1 MTLEPTNTAPT
12 TTTGGI
18 TVETF
23 PPTPLYTGDAPQSG
37 TPSNTPSS
45 GYGSVSGTIIDA
57 TNKKRDHVCG
67 FIDSLKHDLGLKDF
81 FRAVGKYIRD
91 AIRAVLKAMG
101 FSDPS
106 GKLTYYANLLK
117 ALAREIKAI
126 RVEILQPIIDFE
138 KYVLAYVTK
147 IRAIIQWILSLPLQ
161 LLALLKNCLERLLKL
176 IGSVFADIITG
187 ALGSLPDTPTEGL
200 SDAIAA
206 AKEVAQE
213 AYKAAQSVST
223 IVGLAITIPAAATIG
238 LLAPVSQSDLD
249 AANNYIQTYNSENPT
264 VSEFTGR
271 NTNILVQWGMPSQNS
286 VSNYIFAASKPT
298 F

>member
-1 MTLEPTNTAPT
+1 MTLEPTNTAPV
-12 TTTGGI
+12 TTTGGV
-18 TVETF
+18 TVETY
-23 PPTPLYTGDAPQSG
+23 PPTPIYSGDAPQSG

-45 GYGSVSGTIIDA
+45 GYGSISGTIIDA

-67 FIDSLKHDLGLKDF
+67 FIDSLQHDLGLKDF

-117 ALAREIKAI
+117 AIAREIKAI

-138 KYVLAYVTK
+138 KYVLAYITK

-176 IGSVFADIITG
+176 IGSVFSDIITG
-187 ALGSLPDTPTEGL
+187 ALGSLPETPTEGL
-200 SDAIAA
+200 TDAIAA
-206 AKEVAQE
+206 VKEVAQE
-213 AYKAAQSVST
+213 AYKAAQDVAT
-223 IVGLAITIPAAATIG
+223 IAGLAITIPVAATVG
-238 LLAPVSQSDLD
+238 LIAPVSQADLD

-264 VSEFTGR
+264 VAEFTSG
-271 NTNILVQWGMPSQNS
+271 NTNILVQWGMPSQNA
-286 VSNYIFAASKPT
+286 VSNYISDAIKPA

>member
-1 MTLEPTNTAPT
+1 MTLEPTNTAPV
-12 TTTGGI
+12 TTTGGV
-18 TVETF
+18 TVETY
-23 PPTPLYTGDAPQSG
+23 PPTVIYSGDAPQSG

-45 GYGSVSGTIIDA
+45 GYGSISGTIIDA

-67 FIDSLKHDLGLKDF
+67 FIDSLQHDLGLKDF

-117 ALAREIKAI
+117 AIAREIKAI

-138 KYVLAYVTK
+138 KYVLAYITK

-176 IGSVFADIITG
+176 IGSVFSDIITG
-187 ALGSLPDTPTEGL
+187 ALGSLPETPTEGL
-200 SDAIAA
+200 TDAIAA
-206 AKEVAQE
+206 VKEVAQE
-213 AYKAAQSVST
+213 AYKAAQDVGT
-223 IVGLAITIPAAATIG
+223 IVGLAITIPVAATVG
-238 LLAPVSQSDLD
+238 LIAPVSQADLD

-264 VSEFTGR
+264 VAEFTSG
-271 NTNILVQWGMPSQNS
+271 NTNILVQWGMPSQNA
-286 VSNYIFAASKPT
+286 VSNYISDAIKPA

>member
-1 MTLEPTNTAPT
+1 MTFSVEEAGT
-12 TTTGGI
+12 TVSGGV
-18 TVETF
+18 TVETY
-23 PPTPLYTGDAPQSG
+23 PPTVIYSGDAPQSG

-45 GYGSVSGTIIDA
+45 GYGSISGTIIDA

-67 FIDSLKHDLGLKDF
+67 FIDSLQHDLGLKDF

-117 ALAREIKAI
+117 AIAREIKAI

-138 KYVLAYVTK
+138 KYVLAYITK

-176 IGSVFADIITG
+176 IGSVFSDIITG
-187 ALGSLPDTPTEGL
+187 ALGSLPETPTEGL
-200 SDAIAA
+200 TDAIAA
-206 AKEVAQE
+206 VKEVAQE
-213 AYKAAQSVST
+213 AYKAAQDVGT
-223 IVGLAITIPAAATIG
+223 IVGLAITIPVAATVG
-238 LLAPVSQSDLD
+238 LIAPVSQADLD

-264 VSEFTGR
+264 VAEFTSG
-271 NTNILVQWGMPSQNS
+271 NTNILVQWGMPSQNA
-286 VSNYIFAASKPT
+286 VSNYISDAIKPA

>member
-1 MTLEPTNTAPT
+1 
-12 TTTGGI
+12 
-18 TVETF
+18 
-23 PPTPLYTGDAPQSG
+23 
-37 TPSNTPSS
+37 
-45 GYGSVSGTIIDA
+45 
-57 TNKKRDHVCG
+57 
-67 FIDSLKHDLGLKDF
+67 
-81 FRAVGKYIRD
+81 
-91 AIRAVLKAMG
+91 
-101 FSDPS
+101 
-106 GKLTYYANLLK
+106 LK

-238 LLAPVSQSDLD
+238 LLAPVSQADLD
-249 AANNYIQTYNSENPT
+249 AANNYIQTYNSENPN
-264 VSEFTGR
+264 VSEFTGG
-271 NTNILVQWGMPSQNS
+271 NTNILARWGMPDQNV
-286 VSNYIFAASKPT
+286 VSNYISSAIKPA

>member
-1 MTLEPTNTAPT
+1 MTFSVEEAGTSVS
-12 TTTGGI
+12 GGV

-45 GYGSVSGTIIDA
+45 GYGNVSGTIIDA

-271 NTNILVQWGMPSQNS
+271 NTNILVQWGMPDQNV
-286 VSNYIFAASKPT
+286 VSNYIFAASKPA